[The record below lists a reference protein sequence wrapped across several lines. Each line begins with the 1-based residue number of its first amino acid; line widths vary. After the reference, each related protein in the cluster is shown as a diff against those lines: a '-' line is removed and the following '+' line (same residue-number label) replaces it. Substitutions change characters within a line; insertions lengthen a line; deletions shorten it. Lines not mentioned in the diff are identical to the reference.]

1 MRHGESCRPLLYR
14 SLRLTHVSYIIK
26 VVMMQIKRVYATPSK
41 TDGTRVLVDRLW
53 PRGLSKERAALDL
66 WLREVA
72 PSPALRSW
80 FGHQP
85 ERFEEFAAKYRAE
98 LAHIPAIATLEA
110 LIAKTPKLTLLYGA
124 IDPAVNHA
132 VVLQQFLAG
141 KARRA

>member
-1 MRHGESCRPLLYR
+1 
-14 SLRLTHVSYIIK
+14 
-26 VVMMQIKRVYATPSK
+26 MQIKRVYATHSK

-98 LAHIPAIATLEA
+98 LAHNPAIATLEA
-110 LIAKTPKLTLLYGA
+110 LIAKTPKLTLLYGEK
-124 IDPAVNHA
+124 DPAVNHA